1 MDEFYKNVIARNALP
16 SDFGG
21 DLPSVN
27 ELHQQFKSE
36 FYNLREYFRA
46 EEEQRGIYWD
56 QIDSKKKNKKSSQQ
70 QPEVIQNF
78 QKLSID

>member
-1 MDEFYKNVIARNALP
+1 MDEFYKNVIAREALP

-21 DLPSVN
+21 DLASVS
-27 ELHQQFKSE
+27 ELHEQFKSE

-56 QIDSKKKNKKSSQQ
+56 QMNSKKKNKKQ